1 MATAISQCRLKRG
14 QTWVV
19 VWRGSQG
26 AVRGAK
32 AYIELGHYATP
43 CPVEAAVARDPEGF
57 EYLLLLR
64 RRQEE
69 EP

>member
-1 MATAISQCRLKRG
+1 M
-14 QTWVV
+14 
-19 VWRGSQG
+19 
-26 AVRGAK
+26 RGAK